1 MHPELLS
8 ALAAERRRDLH
19 AMAATRA
26 RRTSAGTRAG
36 RRGHAPT
43 WPALMPK
50 FRVSWTRITLAA
62 VSGRRRRSS
71 VVIVI
76 SATRTS

>member
-8 ALAAERRRDLH
+8 SLALERRRDLH
-19 AMAATRA
+19 AMAASNRA
-26 RRTSAGTRAG
+26 RRTSSA
-36 RRGHAPT
+36 RRGPALT
-43 WPALMPK
+43 WPGLMPK

-62 VSGRRRRSS
+62 ASGSRRRSS